1 MDYLLTANLD
11 GESRMQIADAVDF
24 APHIIK
30 ARTLI
35 RDIHEYT
42 NEGRN
47 KEAEELALQLIVEA
61 KLLLNAIKHK

>member
-1 MDYLLTANLD
+1 MDYLLTVNLD
-11 GESRMQIADAVDF
+11 GESRMQIADSVDF

-30 ARTLI
+30 ARTLV

-42 NEGRN
+42 NEKRIE
-47 KEAEELALQLIVEA
+47 EAEELALQLIVEA